1 MFFIRFKW
9 KTEQNLIFLTG
20 GITMANGITRFF
32 KAIWYSLTGRAHEQ
46 ADRMMEDPHAVR
58 GAFEDIIKDKQG
70 NIRRYKDAIGQ
81 LIALVE
87 SKKGSLKGLTEDIDK
102 FEKMKSGAIAKA
114 KSTAAELQQA
124 GTPEEEIKQHPEYVR
139 CVSSYNDFHS
149 TLEEKNA
156 RVAELEQDIE
166 RAQADIDNHKNQ
178 ISALHRD
185 LEKIKTEQSETVA
198 DLITAREQEEIADML
213 SGISTDGTSAE
224 LTRMREIREKA
235 KGRSVVAQELAG
247 TDSRS
252 EEEEFLA
259 AARSTSASDEFD
271 SLIFGAQQTDTP
283 AQTDESTSESQS
295 DSELPL

>member
-1 MFFIRFKW
+1 
-9 KTEQNLIFLTG
+9 
-20 GITMANGITRFF
+20 MANGITRFF

-46 ADRMMEDPHAVR
+46 ADRLMEDPHAVR
-58 GAFEDIIKDKQG
+58 GAYEDIIKDKQG
-70 NIRRYKDAIGQ
+70 NIQRYKQAIGQ

-87 SKKGSLKGLTEDIDK
+87 SKKSSLNGLTEDIDK
-102 FEKMKSGAIAKA
+102 LEKMKAGAIAKA

-124 GTPEEEIKQHPEYVR
+124 GTPEGEIKQHPDYVR
-139 CVSSYNDFHS
+139 CVTSYNDFHS

-156 RVAELEQDIE
+156 RVVELEEDIE
-166 RAQADIDNHKNQ
+166 RAQGDIDNHKNQ
-178 ISALHRD
+178 IIGLHRD
-185 LEKIKTEQSETVA
+185 LEKIKTEQSEAVA

-224 LTRMREIREKA
+224 LSRMREIREKA

-247 TDSRS
+247 TDSRA

-283 AQTDESTSESQS
+283 TATEESKSESESQT